1 MEGRVGS
8 ARVTRLLAAA
18 FSLLAFASGAARAA
32 SCDAWPGEPA
42 PLPTLDDPDSLRAE
56 WANLRS
62 LELAQVA
69 QRFEAQDPLR
79 AQQLWRRLLCM
90 DPANDQALAGVL
102 RSQAIRVHRPPLL
115 NAPFD
120 EARVRDPWEMLDAAI
135 GVGGG
140 SAQQRA
146 ILAKL
151 RELRSQVGALE
162 EQVRSARFEEALVDV
177 PGLRKQLAVAPAG
190 STRTNLIVQTEVL
203 AATAELALG
212 RATGAE
218 ASLERALDA
227 DPDLVLDPA
236 TTPRKVLRAFDAVLE
251 TR

>member
-1 MEGRVGS
+1 MPQLTHMSGQRVLIVRGSGGRELLAEVLTARG
-8 ARVTRLLAAA
+8 ARVNYAEVYTRDPARP
-18 FSLLAFASGAARAA
+18 GA
-32 SCDAWPGEPA
+32 
-42 PLPTLDDPDSLRAE
+42 
-56 WANLRS
+56 
-62 LELAQVA
+62 ELQAIV
-69 QRFEAQDPLR
+69 E
-79 AQQLWRRLLCM
+79 QLWRRLLCM

-190 STRTNLIVQTEVL
+190 SPRTNLIVQTEVL